1 MPKSRLLLLL
11 GLLIVSCAAYLTLNV
26 RASWAFTLDFRAP
39 KLVALLC
46 VGAAVSTATV
56 LFQAITQNRILTPS
70 IMGFDALYV
79 LLVSSAVYLL
89 GGFGLAAINP
99 IWIFM
104 ISTGLLISLS
114 LALFSSLVLSK
125 RQDLMRMILTGVI
138 FSLLF
143 RSLNGFLM
151 RMIDPNEYMVIQV
164 ASYARFNQ
172 VEADLLLMAVPMLGV
187 ALLLSWRMR
196 FRLDVLMLGH
206 DNAINLGETPRIA
219 YLQVLCLIA
228 VLVSVSTALVGP
240 VAFLGLLTVTIAQ
253 ILLPYP
259 SHRIILPAAAMVTM
273 ITLVAGQALLEHA
286 FRLSTPLSVVIDLL
300 GGCVFIAL
308 LMRSLRK

>member
-1 MPKSRLLLLL
+1 MPRHRLLLLL
-11 GLLIVSCAAYLTLNV
+11 GLLALSCAAYLTLNV
-26 RASWAFTLDFRAP
+26 RANWAFTLELRAP
-39 KLVALLC
+39 KLIALLC

-56 LFQAITQNRILTPS
+56 LFQAITHNRILTPS

-79 LLVSSAVYLL
+79 LLVSGAVYLI
-89 GGFGLAAINP
+89 GGIGLAAITP
-99 IWIFM
+99 IWIFA

-143 RSLNGFLM
+143 RSLNGFLQ
-151 RMIDPNEYMVIQV
+151 RMIDPNEYMVVQV

-172 VEADLLLMAVPMLGV
+172 IEADLLLLAVPMLGV
-187 ALLLSWRMR
+187 ALLLSWRIR

-206 DNAINLGETPRIA
+206 DSAINLGETPRIA

-253 ILLPYP
+253 ILLPSP
-259 SHRIILPAAAMVTM
+259 DHRIILPAAAMVTM